1 MSLESTVDVKC
12 LLKRET
18 STLDAAGRLEGT
30 WGHPC
35 PGTYTYHSSLH
46 PPTAVISSTT
56 AGTTGAGAGFG
67 FSGAGTYGY
76 RPSSVSGGYG
86 MLSGG
91 CVTGSG
97 NCSPRGEAKTR
108 LGSVSE
114 FKDPQGKTSALS
126 SPAKKTT
133 R

>member
-1 MSLESTVDVKC
+1 MGSPLPGDIHLSL
-12 LLKRET
+12 LP
-18 STLDAAGRLEGT
+18 A
-30 WGHPC
+30 
-35 PGTYTYHSSLH
+35 

-67 FSGAGTYGY
+67 FSSAGTYGY

-86 MLSGG
+86 MLPGG

-114 FKDPQGKTSALS
+114 FKDPQGKTSVLS

>member
-1 MSLESTVDVKC
+1 MLV
-12 LLKRET
+12 
-18 STLDAAGRLEGT
+18 AAGRPEGT
-30 WGHPC
+30 WGHSQL
-35 PGTYTYHSSLH
+35 GTRTLTAPPST
-46 PPTAVISSTT
+46 PTAVISSTPAGT
-56 AGTTGAGAGFG
+56 AGTGAGFG
-67 FSGAGTYGY
+67 FGGAGSYGY

-86 MLSGG
+86 VLSGG

-97 NCSPRGEAKTR
+97 NCSPRGESKTR
-108 LGSVSE
+108 LGSASE